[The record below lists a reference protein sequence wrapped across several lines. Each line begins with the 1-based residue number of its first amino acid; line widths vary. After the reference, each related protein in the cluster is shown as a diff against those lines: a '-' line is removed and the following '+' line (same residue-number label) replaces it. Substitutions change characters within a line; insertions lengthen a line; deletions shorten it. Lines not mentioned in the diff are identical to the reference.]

1 MVNYLWICRV
11 LNTDFWYATLRIC
24 VLKYSYRLL
33 NTNMQDL
40 EMSQTVYSIDNAF
53 ILILSYILVDFGTKY
68 QKVRGKAKSF

>member
-1 MVNYLWICRV
+1 MVNYLWICHV
-11 LNTDFWYATLRIC
+11 LHAVFWYATLRIC

-68 QKVRGKAKSF
+68 QKVQGKAK